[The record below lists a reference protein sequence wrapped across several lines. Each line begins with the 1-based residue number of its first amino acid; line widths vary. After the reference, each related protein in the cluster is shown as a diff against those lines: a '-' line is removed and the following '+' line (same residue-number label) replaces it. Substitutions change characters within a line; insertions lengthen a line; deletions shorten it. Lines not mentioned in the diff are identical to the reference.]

1 VTENTPQPAVAA
13 ATTPWGWL
21 LPWLMVG
28 VSGMSGPLTKTSS
41 AEISEAVSK
50 AVAPL
55 RDDLKEIRSDIRDL
69 DKRTTRLEAG
79 KK

>member
-1 VTENTPQPAVAA
+1 
-13 ATTPWGWL
+13 
-21 LPWLMVG
+21 MVG

-55 RDDLKEIRSDIRDL
+55 RDDLKEIRADIRDL